1 MQQIPPP
8 QKYGCRVMSLLD
20 RGSSANIAAAAVS
33 AALLSIIVPA
43 RGQRVLGLDVSTWQ
57 GNLSTTTWATFKRPT
72 DQQVSGVF
80 GDGRDFVM
88 IRSSRGGT
96 TGEDHR
102 QGGYPS
108 GNNTFYNLSQRYDDP
123 YFVQNINRATTAGMF
138 AGSYHFARADILAS
152 TLNSDGVTTAGVAN
166 NGTDEADHFIQMA
179 GVWMRPGYL
188 LPALDLEAGAS
199 QHTTAELSSFAVAFS
214 DRIYQQMGIRPMI
227 YVNSSYANSE
237 VNSTVAATFPILW
250 IARPSTGDPL
260 TTEPPPALPT
270 YPNVYGVWNPSYP
283 TIPTPQ
289 PWKFWQYDSGGGLNG
304 YSGNIDKNAANGGME
319 FLKDYLVPAIW
330 VTNSDGQWT
339 TQTNWN
345 SGQTPVLPVTGAGQ
359 IAPIGTQTLP
369 TPRLPGSEDTVIL
382 DRPSANIIVTLD
394 SGTHTIRKLYMR
406 EALNITGG
414 SLTIGYVPS
423 SDSTPIAA
431 QFSGPVSLSG
441 SASLSVHTLQV
452 DATQT
457 FTLGG
462 GALTFNTINLMPHS
476 TTPAKLLVT
485 GDVSFSGLASISAT
499 IANGT
504 GSGSSG
510 LVDLGGA
517 TRTLD
522 VANVVSGIDLSVNV
536 PVTNGAIIK
545 AGTGT
550 LGLAAANTYTGGTAI
565 QAGRI
570 ELSGS
575 LNSGVT
581 VNSGGVLALGTST
594 GIRTV
599 NGGLAVNAGGTFRVH
614 INGTTAGSQYDQ
626 LRLTNGNSTAT
637 LGGTLDLIAVAG
649 LASGSTFRI
658 LDISPSTVA
667 VSGTFAGL
675 PQNAE
680 FYEDSQW
687 WRISYTGGTGNDV
700 ELTRITPTPWQTW
713 QLTNFPNDVNNSAIV
728 GASVDIEGD
737 GLVNLLE
744 YTFGG
749 NPSVASPT
757 SLPQVSMLGGRLALT
772 FTRVVANTDLTITV
786 QGADNAAGPWTSL
799 AASVNGGVTAPLG
812 AATVTETGSGAT
824 RSVEVRDLYLTTDP
838 MHPKRFMKVQV
849 TKQ

>member
-1 MQQIPPP
+1 
-8 QKYGCRVMSLLD
+8 MSLLD

-545 AGTGT
+545 TGTGT